1 MNLSKTRK
9 HLSEHEPRTRKKKVE
24 AAREA
29 DVDVPPR
36 SQLHGRVDELA
47 FVLGGGSLDEEH
59 SEHTCL
65 HCAAE
70 FDPDYG
76 VDPEDG
82 TCFAVHIDRAPFI
95 PR

>member
-1 MNLSKTRK
+1 MNVSKTRK
-9 HLSEHEPRTRKKKVE
+9 HLNEHEPRTRKKKVE

-59 SEHTCL
+59 SEHTDL
-65 HCAAE
+65 L
-70 FDPDYG
+70 FMWRK
-76 VDPEDG
+76 ED
-82 TCFAVHIDRAPFI
+82 DKWQPPSSR
-95 PR
+95 